1 MSWEVKVDIRKGE
14 RGRGKGKDE
23 MEGGRG
29 RGKKG
34 IKFESVC
41 A

>member
-14 RGRGKGKDE
+14 RGRGKRKGKGE
-23 MEGGRG
+23 RG

-34 IKFESVC
+34 IKFECVC